1 MTTPTIRIGSRGS
14 QLALWQANHVAAQLR
29 ALGHDVEIE
38 VIRTVGD
45 RMQDPAFIAPAT
57 FEDGTPLDAK
67 GIFIKEIEDALAS
80 GRIDLAV
87 HSLKDLPTT
96 LDPRFTLA
104 AIPTRADARDAFVC
118 EDHWGLHMLPMGST
132 IATTSPRRQAMLLA
146 LRPDLRFVEMRG
158 NIDTRLRKWSEGQAD
173 ALVLASAGLDRLG
186 RTENVHQRFAIDE
199 LTPAPGQG
207 ALALET
213 RCPNFP
219 FVIPEAG
226 VPSERTCS
234 PGWEGNRRLAY
245 VGDALKGTGFSPE
258 AQVPQGFSLGSNEA
272 QVPQGFSPEARVPQ
286 GFSLGSNEAQVPQ
299 GFSPE
304 ARVPQGFSLGSHRAH
319 ENAGVLTPANRQ
331 RDATIHA
338 AIRTLNDPITEYAT
352 QAERAV
358 LAALGGG
365 CQLPLGAFCH
375 QVDDHWHLHAMVV
388 SPDGE
393 AVAHVLH
400 KAPVGTPA
408 TELGATVAAELT
420 ARGALELLQQP
431 V

>member
-1 MTTPTIRIGSRGS
+1 VTTQTIRIGSRGS

-29 ALGHDVEIE
+29 SLGHDVKIEI
-38 VIRTVGD
+38 IRTVGD

-67 GIFIKEIEDALAS
+67 GIFIKEIEDALAA

-87 HSLKDLPTT
+87 HSLKDLPTA

-118 EDHWGLHMLPMGST
+118 EDYWGLHMLPMGST

-207 ALALET
+207 ALGLET
-213 RCPNFP
+213 RCPLHP
-219 FVIPEAG
+219 LDTDDPT
-226 VPSERTCS
+226 R
-234 PGWEGNRRLAY
+234 
-245 VGDALKGTGFSPE
+245 D
-258 AQVPQGFSLGSNEA
+258 
-272 QVPQGFSPEARVPQ
+272 
-286 GFSLGSNEAQVPQ
+286 
-299 GFSPE
+299 
-304 ARVPQGFSLGSHRAH
+304 
-319 ENAGVLTPANRQ
+319 PA
-331 RDATIHA
+331 IHA
-338 AIRTLNDPITEYAT
+338 AIRTLNDPTTEYAT

-365 CQLPLGAFCH
+365 CQLPLGAYCH

-388 SPDGE
+388 SPDGDT
-393 AVAHVLH
+393 VAQVLH
-400 KAPVGTPA
+400 KAPLGAPA
-408 TELGATVAAELT
+408 NELGAVVAAELT
-420 ARGALELLQQP
+420 DRGALSLLSAEP
-431 V
+431 LAAL